1 MDMKLQSILSYLLT
15 ENIGG
20 LYEDVLEIANYPEGF
35 DINQFKDLPS
45 YAAKARYLRSHG
57 LDKLGAGS
65 SRAAFIADNDTV
77 IKVAKNKKGLA
88 QNRVE
93 ANISSDDFMPANAPL
108 ALVKDHDPDYVW
120 IESERARRAK
130 PTDFQSIVGYP
141 MKDVIKTVRELV
153 DNYKDKRQP
162 VASYWYLKDREL
174 FDQLSETPFITDLV
188 DIIVNHDLEMGDID
202 RISSWGVVNR
212 NGSQQLVL
220 IDYGL
225 DDQVWKQHY
234 ARR

>member
-1 MDMKLQSILSYLLT
+1 MKLQSLISFLLT
-15 ENIGG
+15 ENIDG
-20 LYEDVLEIANYPEGF
+20 LSEDVLEIANYPKGF

-45 YAAKARYLRSHG
+45 YAAKARYLRSYG

-88 QNRVE
+88 QNKVE
-93 ANISSDDFMPANAPL
+93 TNISSDDFMPPNAPI

-120 IESERARRAK
+120 LEAERAKRAK
-130 PTDFQSIVGYP
+130 PYDFNSILGYT
-141 MKDVIKTVRELV
+141 MKDVMKAVREMVDNRKGTVR
-153 DNYKDKRQP
+153 P
-162 VASYWYLKDREL
+162 FASYWYLEDREL
-174 FDQLSETPFITDLV
+174 FDELSETTFITELV
-188 DIIVNHDLEMGDID
+188 DIIVNHDLSLGDID

-212 NGSQQLVL
+212 NGARRLVV

-234 ARR
+234 AR